1 MAHGGAPSLATLWPA
16 PHHGFFPHLPQRCS
30 RRTCYPRPTKKP
42 QNIRVGGFHQGGWK
56 ANNLFDPVVPCRLR
70 TTKLRWS
77 WNMLRHQSSGP
88 PNEQHLVAVRRFML
102 DSWKQANLIN
112 LSSSSLLLYHIV
124 STCINS
130 FTMTTSFLLV
140 FCSPLAP
147 LKIPQLRLSH
157 FQQLVPSLLS
167 LVPGMPFR
175 ILLEVATN
183 GWATSKPNS
192 RPPWHPISEADPP
205 LWSKYNFRPPA
216 FDHHLCSLF
225 PVLCWIV

>member
-1 MAHGGAPSLATLWPA
+1 
-16 PHHGFFPHLPQRCS
+16 
-30 RRTCYPRPTKKP
+30 
-42 QNIRVGGFHQGGWK
+42 
-56 ANNLFDPVVPCRLR
+56 
-70 TTKLRWS
+70 
-77 WNMLRHQSSGP
+77 MLRHQSSGP

-147 LKIPQLRLSH
+147 LKIPQPRLSH

-167 LVPGMPFR
+167 LVPGM
-175 ILLEVATN
+175 
-183 GWATSKPNS
+183 SKRGSCLRWQQMAGQRPNQIAGHLGNPANFKKHLQNLQS
-192 RPPWHPISEADPP
+192 ISEADPP
-205 LWSKYNFRPPA
+205 LWPKHNFCPPA